1 MAKIN
6 KCVKARMVL
15 SWMDSMDEQGEF
27 TKTWEQVVAEAK
39 AAPKKKK

>member
-6 KCVKARMVL
+6 KCGKAWMVL
-15 SWMDSMDEQGEF
+15 SWMDSMDEQGQF
-27 TKTWEQVVAEAK
+27 TLSWEQVVAETK

>member
-27 TKTWEQVVAEAK
+27 TKTWEQVVAETK